1 MRPTKF
7 LIGMTSGAVL
17 ALLITGALLLGL
29 GQLATSAQ
37 GGTPAASTPMSTTT
51 PIKQS
56 SDTGTPV
63 SIARG
68 ALEQRMLQPVS
79 DAEWNAAASTLGITV
94 DDLNSQLKDGHSVD
108 ELGSTKGVTAQ
119 QIKDAMIAAGQ
130 AQVAD
135 AVQSGTISQADADRL
150 NQGLVQAIAD
160 KVTRANTPS
169 DGTPGPTSDQ
179 IKDVTAKKSA
189 AGQNEQVA
197 DTVTMAE
204 LSAAAQTLGVT
215 SDQLKESL
223 GSDSGLSNYP
233 SAQNVTEQQVMDA
246 MIAAGQATLDQAV
259 QNGTLSQADA
269 DQAGKD
275 IVQLFAEK
283 ITGGLFGSGQATPTS

>member
-1 MRPTKF
+1 MTPTKF

-17 ALLITGALLLGL
+17 ALLVAGALLLGL
-29 GQLATSAQ
+29 GQIATSAQ
-37 GGTPAASTPMSTTT
+37 SATPTASSAAPTATPV
-51 PIKQS
+51 KQGS
-56 SDTGTPV
+56 ETGTPV
-63 SIARG
+63 SIAKG
-68 ALEQRMLQPVS
+68 ALEQRLLQPIS
-79 DAEWNAAASTLGITV
+79 DAEWTAAASTLGITV

-108 ELGSTKGVTAQ
+108 ELGSAKGVTVQ

-130 AQVAD
+130 SAVAG
-135 AVQSGTISQADADRL
+135 AVQAGTITQADADRL
-150 NQGLVQAIAD
+150 NQGLVLAIAD
-160 KVTRANTPS
+160 KVTRANTQS

-179 IKDVTAKKSA
+179 IKDATAKKSA

-215 SDQLKESL
+215 NDQLKESL
-223 GSDSGLSNYP
+223 GSDNGLSSYP
-233 SAQNVTEQQVMDA
+233 SVQNVTEQQVKDA
-246 MIAAGQATLDQAV
+246 MIAAGQAALDQAV
-259 QNGTLSQADA
+259 QSGTLSHADA

-283 ITGGLFGSGQATPTS
+283 ITDGLFGSGQATPTP